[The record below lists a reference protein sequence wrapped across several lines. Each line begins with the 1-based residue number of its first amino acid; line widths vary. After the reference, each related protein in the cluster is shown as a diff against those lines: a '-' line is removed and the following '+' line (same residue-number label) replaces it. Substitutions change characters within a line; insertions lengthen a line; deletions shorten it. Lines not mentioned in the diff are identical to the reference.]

1 MPYDNW
7 AHRVPSIAA
16 ATLYWPPAAARSASI
31 SAEPHIRIALAAL
44 FAGAIGIAFAP
55 IFVRLSE
62 VGPVATAFWRMLLAL
77 PLLAAWT
84 ALQERHAGKTAAR
97 IGWPMA
103 VLAGLFFA
111 ADLAVWHWSIRLTSV
126 ANATFLANL
135 APVAVTI
142 GAWAL
147 LGERAKPVFF
157 AGLLL
162 SLAGAALLM
171 GANIGGPGAILV
183 GDGLGM
189 LTAVFYAGYQLC
201 VKRLRDTQSTARIM
215 LLSGAAC
222 AAVLLPVALAMG
234 ETILPRS
241 LAGWGVLLGLA
252 LVCQFAGQSL
262 ITYAVAHLPASFSS
276 VSLLLQPVAAAGF
289 AWLLFGEAL
298 AALQWFGAAAVLAGI
313 WLARRGTQ

>member
-1 MPYDNW
+1 M
-7 AHRVPSIAA
+7 SQ
-16 ATLYWPPAAARSASI
+16 ARW
-31 SAEPHIRIALAAL
+31 ALAAL

-55 IFVRLSE
+55 IFVRWSE
-62 VGPVATAFWRMLLAL
+62 VGPVATAFWRLFLAL
-77 PLLAAWT
+77 PLLAPW
-84 ALQERHAGKTAAR
+84 AGLEKRRKPAGAAR
-97 IGWPMA
+97 GWPMA

-135 APVAVTI
+135 APVAVTL

-147 LGERAKPVFF
+147 LGERARPVFF

-162 SLAGAALLM
+162 ALAGAALLM
-171 GANIGGPGAILV
+171 GANLGGPGAVLL
-183 GDGLGM
+183 GDGLGV

-201 VKRLRDTQSTARIM
+201 VKRLRDSQSTARIM
-215 LLSGAAC
+215 LASGAAC
-222 AAVLLPVALAMG
+222 AASLLPAALAMG
-234 ETILPRS
+234 ETILPAS
-241 LAGWGVLLGLA
+241 ATGWLVLLGLA
-252 LVCQFAGQSL
+252 VVCQFAGQSL
-262 ITYAVAHLPASFSS
+262 IAWAVAHLSASFSS
-276 VSLLLQPVAAAGF
+276 VSLLVQPVAAAVF

>member
-1 MPYDNW
+1 MANG
-7 AHRVPSIAA
+7 RIAQRQMRSGRY
-16 ATLYWPPAAARSASI
+16 TARLPRQELLI
-31 SAEPHIRIALAAL
+31 STRSNQRIALAAL

-62 VGPVATAFWRMLLAL
+62 VGPVATAFWRMMLAL
-77 PLLAAWT
+77 PLLAAWA
-84 ALQERHAGKTAAR
+84 ALQERGGKPASEAGR
-97 IGWPMA
+97 GWPMA

-135 APVAVTI
+135 APVVVTI

-147 LGERAKPVFF
+147 LGERARPVFF

-171 GANIGGPGAILV
+171 GANFGGPGSILL
-183 GDGLGM
+183 GDGLGV

-201 VKRLRDTQSTARIM
+201 IKRLRDTQSTAHIM
-215 LLSGAAC
+215 LLSGGAC
-222 AAVLLPVALAMG
+222 SAVLLPVALLIG
-234 ETILPRS
+234 ETILPQS
-241 LAGWGVLLGLA
+241 LTGWGMLLGLA
-252 LVCQFAGQSL
+252 LICQFAGQGL

-276 VSLLLQPVAAAGF
+276 VGLLLQPVAAAGF

-298 AALQWFGAAAVLAGI
+298 AALQWLGGAAVLLGI
-313 WLARRGTQ
+313 YFARRGTQ

>member
-1 MPYDNW
+1 MTE
-7 AHRVPSIAA
+7 R
-16 ATLYWPPAAARSASI
+16 RSSM
-31 SAEPHIRIALAAL
+31 ALIAL

-62 VGPVATAFWRMLLAL
+62 VGPVATAFWRLLLAL
-77 PLLAAWT
+77 PLLALWM
-84 ALQERHAGKTAAR
+84 ALQERGRKQGAAR
-97 IGWPMA
+97 SAWPMA

-135 APVAVTI
+135 APVAVTL
-142 GAWAL
+142 GAWVL
-147 LGERAKPVFF
+147 LGERARPVFF
-157 AGLLL
+157 AGMLL

-171 GANIGGPGAILV
+171 GANVGGPGSVLL

-215 LLSGAAC
+215 FASGAAC
-222 AAVLLPVALAMG
+222 ATVLLPLALLMG
-234 ETILPRS
+234 EAILPAS
-241 LAGWGVLLGLA
+241 PAGWGVLLGLA
-252 LVCQFAGQSL
+252 LVCQLAGQGL

-289 AWLLFGEAL
+289 AWMLFGEAL

>member
-1 MPYDNW
+1 MNRAGW
-7 AHRVPSIAA
+7 
-16 ATLYWPPAAARSASI
+16 
-31 SAEPHIRIALAAL
+31 ALAAL

-55 IFVRLSE
+55 IFVRWSE

-77 PLLAAWT
+77 PLLAAWA
-84 ALQERHAGKTAAR
+84 ALHARGREPLPDEKR
-97 IGWPMA
+97 GWKLA

-135 APVAVTI
+135 APVAVTA
-142 GAWAL
+142 GAWLL
-147 LGERAKPVFF
+147 LGERARPVFF

-171 GANIGGPGAILV
+171 GANFGGAHAVLV

-222 AAVLLPVALAMG
+222 AAALLPAALLMG
-234 ETILPRS
+234 ETILPAS
-241 LAGWGVLLGLA
+241 PAGWGVLIGLA

-262 ITYAVAHLPASFSS
+262 IAYAVAHLSASFSS

-298 AALQWFGAAAVLAGI
+298 ATLQWLGAAAVLAGI
-313 WLARRGTQ
+313 WLARRGTN

>member
-1 MPYDNW
+1 MAGKRN
-7 AHRVPSIAA
+7 SM
-16 ATLYWPPAAARSASI
+16 
-31 SAEPHIRIALAAL
+31 ALVAL

-62 VGPVATAFWRMLLAL
+62 VGPVATAFWRLALAL
-77 PLLAAWT
+77 PLLALWM
-84 ALQERHAGKTAAR
+84 ALQERGRKQGAAR
-97 IGWPMA
+97 PAWPMA

-135 APVAVTI
+135 APVAVTL
-142 GAWAL
+142 GAWIL
-147 LGERAKPVFF
+147 LGERARPVFF
-157 AGLLL
+157 AGMLL

-171 GANIGGPGAILV
+171 GANVGGPGSVLL

-215 LLSGAAC
+215 FASGAAC
-222 AAVLLPVALAMG
+222 AAVLLPLALLMG
-234 ETILPRS
+234 EAILPAS
-241 LAGWGVLLGLA
+241 PAGWGVLLGLA
-252 LVCQFAGQSL
+252 LVCQLAGQGL
-262 ITYAVAHLPASFSS
+262 ITWAVAHLAASFSS

-298 AALQWFGAAAVLAGI
+298 ATLQWFGAAAVLAGI
-313 WLARRGTQ
+313 WLARRGTS

>member
-1 MPYDNW
+1 MNPGRW
-7 AHRVPSIAA
+7 
-16 ATLYWPPAAARSASI
+16 
-31 SAEPHIRIALAAL
+31 ALAAL

-77 PLLAAWT
+77 PLLALWAAWH
-84 ALQERHAGKTAAR
+84 ERGRKANPDEGRNWRMAA
-97 IGWPMA
+97 
-103 VLAGLFFA
+103 LAGVFFA

-135 APVAVTI
+135 APVVVTI

-157 AGLLL
+157 AGMLV

-171 GANIGGPGAILV
+171 GANLGGPDVILA

-201 VKRLRDTQSTARIM
+201 VKRLRDTQSAARIM
-215 LLSGAAC
+215 LFSGAAC
-222 AAVLLPVALAMG
+222 AAALLPVALAMG
-234 ETILPRS
+234 ETILPQS

-262 ITYAVAHLPASFSS
+262 IAHAVAHLSASFSS
-276 VSLLLQPVAAAGF
+276 VGLLLQPVAAAGF

-298 AALQWFGAAAVLAGI
+298 VALQWWGGAAVLLGI
-313 WLARRGTQ
+313 YFARRGTQ

>member
-1 MPYDNW
+1 M
-7 AHRVPSIAA
+7 
-16 ATLYWPPAAARSASI
+16 
-31 SAEPHIRIALAAL
+31 ALVAL

-62 VGPVATAFWRMLLAL
+62 VGPVATALWRLALAL
-77 PLLAAWT
+77 PLLALWM
-84 ALQERHAGKTAAR
+84 ALQERGRKQGATRPA
-97 IGWPMA
+97 WPMA
-103 VLAGLFFA
+103 LLAGVFFA

-135 APVAVTI
+135 APVAVTL
-142 GAWAL
+142 GAWVL
-147 LGERAKPVFF
+147 LGERARPVFF
-157 AGLLL
+157 AGMLL

-171 GANIGGPGAILV
+171 GANVGGPGSVLL

-215 LLSGAAC
+215 FASGAAC
-222 AAVLLPVALAMG
+222 ATVLLPLALLMG
-234 ETILPRS
+234 EAILPAS
-241 LAGWGVLLGLA
+241 PAGWGVLLGLA
-252 LVCQFAGQSL
+252 LVCQLAGQGL
-262 ITYAVAHLPASFSS
+262 ITWAVAHLAASFSS

>member
-1 MPYDNW
+1 MNPNRW
-7 AHRVPSIAA
+7 
-16 ATLYWPPAAARSASI
+16 
-31 SAEPHIRIALAAL
+31 ALAAL

-62 VGPVATAFWRMLLAL
+62 VGPVATAFWRLFLAL
-77 PLLAAWT
+77 PLLAAW
-84 ALQERHAGKTAAR
+84 AVLQERGKPASGEKSGWWMAA
-97 IGWPMA
+97 
-103 VLAGLFFA
+103 LAGLFFA

-135 APVAVTI
+135 APVVVTL

-147 LGERAKPVFF
+147 LGERAKPAFF
-157 AGLLL
+157 AGMLLA
-162 SLAGAALLM
+162 LAGAALLM
-171 GANIGGPGAILV
+171 GANLGGPGAVLL

-189 LTAVFYAGYQLC
+189 LTAIFYAGYQLC

-215 LLSGAAC
+215 LLSGTAC
-222 AAVLLPVALAMG
+222 AAVLLPAALAMG
-234 ETILPRS
+234 ESILPHS
-241 LAGWGVLLGLA
+241 ATGWLVLLGLA

-262 ITYAVAHLPASFSS
+262 IAYAVAHLSASFSS

>member
-1 MPYDNW
+1 M
-7 AHRVPSIAA
+7 
-16 ATLYWPPAAARSASI
+16 
-31 SAEPHIRIALAAL
+31 ALVAL

-62 VGPVATAFWRMLLAL
+62 VGPVATALWRLALAL
-77 PLLAAWT
+77 PLLALWM
-84 ALQERHAGKTAAR
+84 ALQERGRKQGATRPA
-97 IGWPMA
+97 WPMA
-103 VLAGLFFA
+103 LLAGVFFA

-135 APVAVTI
+135 APVAVTL
-142 GAWAL
+142 GAWVL
-147 LGERAKPVFF
+147 LGERARPVFF
-157 AGLLL
+157 AGMLL

-171 GANIGGPGAILV
+171 GANVGGPGSVLL

-215 LLSGAAC
+215 LASGAAC
-222 AAVLLPVALAMG
+222 ATVLLPLALLMG
-234 ETILPRS
+234 EAILPAS
-241 LAGWGVLLGLA
+241 PAGWGVLLGLA
-252 LVCQFAGQSL
+252 LVCQLAGQGL
-262 ITYAVAHLPASFSS
+262 ITWAVAHLAASFSS

-298 AALQWFGAAAVLAGI
+298 AALQWLGAAAVLAGI
-313 WLARRGTQ
+313 WLARRGTS

>member
-1 MPYDNW
+1 MPL
-7 AHRVPSIAA
+7 PESGQ
-16 ATLYWPPAAARSASI
+16 AR
-31 SAEPHIRIALAAL
+31 ALAAL

-55 IFVRLSE
+55 IFVRWSE
-62 VGPVATAFWRMLLAL
+62 VGPVATAFWRLLLAL
-77 PLLAAWT
+77 PLLALWAV
-84 ALQERHAGKTAAR
+84 LEERRQPPAGTAA
-97 IGWPMA
+97 GWPMA
-103 VLAGLFFA
+103 MLAGVFFA

-135 APVAVTI
+135 APVVVTI

-157 AGLLL
+157 AGMLV

-171 GANIGGPGAILV
+171 GANLGGPGAVLL

-201 VKRLRDTQSTARIM
+201 VKRLRDSQSTARIM
-215 LLSGAAC
+215 LVSGAAC
-222 AAVLLPVALAMG
+222 AAVLLPAALAMG
-234 ETILPRS
+234 EAILPQS
-241 LAGWGVLLGLA
+241 AAGWLVLLGLA

-262 ITYAVAHLPASFSS
+262 IAYAVAHLSASFSS

-298 AALQWFGAAAVLAGI
+298 AALQWLGAAAVLAGI
-313 WLARRGTQ
+313 WLARRGTN

>member
-1 MPYDNW
+1 M
-7 AHRVPSIAA
+7 
-16 ATLYWPPAAARSASI
+16 
-31 SAEPHIRIALAAL
+31 ALVAL

-62 VGPVATAFWRMLLAL
+62 VGPVATALWRLALAL
-77 PLLAAWT
+77 PLLALWM
-84 ALQERHAGKTAAR
+84 ALQERGRKQGATRPA
-97 IGWPMA
+97 WPMA
-103 VLAGLFFA
+103 LLAGVFFA

-135 APVAVTI
+135 APVAVTL
-142 GAWAL
+142 GAWVL
-147 LGERAKPVFF
+147 LGERARPVFF
-157 AGLLL
+157 AGMLL

-171 GANIGGPGAILV
+171 GANLGGPGSVLL

-215 LLSGAAC
+215 FASGAAC
-222 AAVLLPVALAMG
+222 ATVLLPLALLMG
-234 ETILPRS
+234 EAILPAS
-241 LAGWGVLLGLA
+241 PAGWGVLLGLA
-252 LVCQFAGQSL
+252 LVCQLAGQGL
-262 ITYAVAHLPASFSS
+262 ITWAVAHLAASFSS

>member
-1 MPYDNW
+1 MGG
-7 AHRVPSIAA
+7 IAQREA
-16 ATLYWPPAAARSASI
+16 REATLYCSPALARSAPISI
-31 SAEPHIRIALAAL
+31 KPNQRIALAAL

-77 PLLAAWT
+77 PLLAAWA
-84 ALQERHAGKTAAR
+84 ALQERGKPASDEKS
-97 IGWPMA
+97 GWWMA

-135 APVAVTI
+135 APVVVAI

-157 AGLLL
+157 AGMLL

-171 GANIGGPGAILV
+171 GANLGGPGAILL

-201 VKRLRDTQSTARIM
+201 VKRLRDSQSTARIM

-222 AAVLLPVALAMG
+222 AAVLLPVALLMG
-234 ETILPRS
+234 ETILPQS

-262 ITYAVAHLPASFSS
+262 IAYAVAHLSASFSS

-298 AALQWFGAAAVLAGI
+298 AALQWLGGAAVLAGI
-313 WLARRGTQ
+313 WLARRGTQS

>member
-1 MPYDNW
+1 MTRKRN
-7 AHRVPSIAA
+7 SM
-16 ATLYWPPAAARSASI
+16 
-31 SAEPHIRIALAAL
+31 ALVAL

-55 IFVRLSE
+55 IFVRWSE
-62 VGPVATAFWRMLLAL
+62 VGPVATAFWRLTLAL
-77 PLLAAWT
+77 PLLALWM
-84 ALQERHAGKTAAR
+84 ALQERRAPQAGGRAA
-97 IGWPMA
+97 WPMA

-135 APVAVTI
+135 APVAVTL
-142 GAWAL
+142 GAWVL
-147 LGERAKPVFF
+147 LGERARPVFF
-157 AGLLL
+157 AGMLL

-171 GANIGGPGAILV
+171 GANVGGPGSVLL

-215 LLSGAAC
+215 LASGAAC
-222 AAVLLPVALAMG
+222 ATVLLPLALLMG
-234 ETILPRS
+234 EAILPAS
-241 LAGWGVLLGLA
+241 PAGWGVLLGLA
-252 LVCQFAGQSL
+252 LVCQLAGQGL
-262 ITYAVAHLPASFSS
+262 ITWAVAHLAASFSS

-298 AALQWFGAAAVLAGI
+298 ATLQWFGAAAVLAGI
-313 WLARRGTQ
+313 WLARRGTS

>member
-1 MPYDNW
+1 M
-7 AHRVPSIAA
+7 S
-16 ATLYWPPAAARSASI
+16 PARW
-31 SAEPHIRIALAAL
+31 ALAAL

-62 VGPVATAFWRMLLAL
+62 VGPVATAFWRMFLAL
-77 PLLAAWT
+77 PLLALWA
-84 ALQERHAGKTAAR
+84 AAQERRGITNAHGR
-97 IGWPMA
+97 HGWRMA
-103 VLAGLFFA
+103 VLAGVFFA

-135 APVAVTI
+135 APVVVTI

-157 AGLLL
+157 AGMLV

-171 GANIGGPGAILV
+171 GANLGGPGARLV

-215 LLSGAAC
+215 LLSGTAC
-222 AAVLLPVALAMG
+222 AATLLPVALSMG
-234 ETILPRS
+234 ETILPQS

-262 ITYAVAHLPASFSS
+262 IAYAVAHLSASFSS

-298 AALQWFGAAAVLAGI
+298 AALQWLGAAAVLAGI
-313 WLARRGTQ
+313 WLARRGTG

>member
-1 MPYDNW
+1 MNQNRW
-7 AHRVPSIAA
+7 
-16 ATLYWPPAAARSASI
+16 
-31 SAEPHIRIALAAL
+31 ALAAL

-84 ALQERHAGKTAAR
+84 ALQERHEGKTAAR

-162 SLAGAALLM
+162 SLAGASLLM
-171 GANIGGPGAILV
+171 GANLGGPGAVLV

-234 ETILPRS
+234 ETILPQS